1 MRDAC
6 PSIPHI
12 ASEIGS
18 PVKKRERE
26 REKRKKEKLIAN
38 LMPKTV
44 SRIFIFFPPLFDFPC
59 FSLLS
64 QKKET
69 ISKSLID
76 R

>member
-1 MRDAC
+1 MSKYSPYSKRNWK
-6 PSIPHI
+6 PS
-12 ASEIGS
+12 EE
-18 PVKKRERE
+18 ERE
-26 REKRKKEKLIAN
+26 RKRRGKKEKLIAN
-38 LMPKTV
+38 LMQKTA
-44 SRIFIFFPPLFDFPC
+44 SRIFIFCSSFFDFPC

>member
-26 REKRKKEKLIAN
+26 REEEKKKN
-38 LMPKTV
+38 
-44 SRIFIFFPPLFDFPC
+44 
-59 FSLLS
+59 
-64 QKKET
+64 
-69 ISKSLID
+69 
-76 R
+76 